1 MLTSFGNVLYSLWW
15 SDSAPR
21 EGYKMQ
27 KLDLYIGGGDNSVDR
42 GALEAVATPPD
53 TDSWF
58 ALPHHRLLD
67 QVDRTLQSSGLK
79 IVAERHVLAREG
91 QRYFGLLQ
99 VSDGSEKDYSLVIG
113 LRNSHDKS
121 IVAGLAVGSGVHVC
135 SNLAFSSE
143 IVIER
148 KHTRFAGRDLPAL
161 VESAVGRLGDL
172 RRSQG
177 ERIDAYKRAEL
188 TDAQAHDLIIRAND
202 ARVVPVTR
210 IPDILTEWRT
220 PRHLEFAQQGKTAW
234 RLFNAFTE
242 TLKDSSLFKRPVATQ
257 ALHGLMDTV
266 CGLN

>member
-1 MLTSFGNVLYSLWW
+1 
-15 SDSAPR
+15 
-21 EGYKMQ
+21 MQ
-27 KLDLYIGGGDNSVDR
+27 TLDLRIGGGDVSVDR
-42 GALEAVATPPD
+42 GALEAVVTPPD
-53 TDSWF
+53 TKSWF

-79 IVAERHVLAREG
+79 IVAERHVLAHEG
-91 QRYFGLLQ
+91 ARYFGLLQ
-99 VSDGSEKDYSLVIG
+99 VSDGREQDYSLVIG

-148 KHTRFAGRDLPAL
+148 KHTRFAGRDLPTL
-161 VESAVGRLGDL
+161 VESAIGRLGDL
-172 RRSQG
+172 RRNQDT
-177 ERIDAYKRAEL
+177 RIEAYKRTEV

-210 IPDILTEWRT
+210 IPDILQEWRT
-220 PRHLEFAQQGKTAW
+220 PRHPEFARQGKTAW

-257 ALHGLMDTV
+257 ALHGLMDTA
-266 CGLN
+266 CSLN

>member
-1 MLTSFGNVLYSLWW
+1 
-15 SDSAPR
+15 
-21 EGYKMQ
+21 MQ
-27 KLDLYIGGGDNSVDR
+27 KLDLYIGGGDTSVDR
-42 GALEAVATPPD
+42 GALEAVTAPRNTE
-53 TDSWF
+53 SWF
-58 ALPHHRLLD
+58 ALPHHTLLN

-79 IVAERHVLAREG
+79 IVSERHVLAREG
-91 QRYFGLLQ
+91 ARYFGLLQ

-148 KHTRFAGRDLPAL
+148 KHTRFAGRDLPTL

-177 ERIDAYKRAEL
+177 QRIDAYKRAEMS
-188 TDAQAHDLIIRAND
+188 DVQAHDLIIRAND

-210 IPDILTEWRT
+210 IPEILHEWRS
-220 PRHLEFAQQGKTAW
+220 PRHQEFVEGGKTAW

-257 ALHGLMDTV
+257 ALHGLMDTA